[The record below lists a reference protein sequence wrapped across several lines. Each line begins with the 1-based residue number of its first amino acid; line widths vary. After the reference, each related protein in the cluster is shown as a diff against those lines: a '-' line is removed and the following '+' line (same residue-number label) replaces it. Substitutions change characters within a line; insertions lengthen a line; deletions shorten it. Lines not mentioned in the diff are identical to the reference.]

1 MTRETDSPDGAA
13 TSAPQATLDRLAD
26 GEAAIVDRVVAPH
39 NAPEWGLWLEDIG
52 FLHGERVMLLAR
64 GPFGGDPLVVRVGLS
79 TFALRRAEAA
89 CVRLAGN
96 ASMPPIGA

>member
-1 MTRETDSPDGAA
+1 MTPGPDAHDARAA
-13 TSAPQATLDRLAD
+13 GTRWATLDRLAD
-26 GEAAIVDRVVAPH
+26 GETAFVDRVVAPPDT
-39 NAPEWGLWLEDIG
+39 PEWGHWLEDIG

-89 CVRLAGN
+89 CVRVA
-96 ASMPPIGA
+96 AA